1 MSSLLRPAAGWELQ
15 NMLAPM
21 IERQLP
27 VEIVGSG
34 SKRAIGRPTQAAV
47 QLTTSAM
54 QGIWLYEPTELVMS
68 AQAGTTL
75 AQIEA
80 TLASNGQM
88 LAFEPIDLGPAT
100 GGSRGTQTIGAVFAA
115 NASGS
120 RRIRSGA
127 ARDSLLGIE
136 AVNGRAE
143 LFRAGGRVMKNVT
156 GVDLCRGL
164 AGSWGTLA
172 VLVEVTFK
180 VLPWPEAAAT
190 LVYFGLPDDLGVE
203 VLCAAMR
210 LPFEVS
216 GAVHL
221 PEGLA
226 RRLEHDGLRAQG
238 QSITVLRIEN
248 FQRSVDYRKEEVRK
262 ALKVYGEPAVL
273 ATSDS
278 LSFWGELRHLS
289 VMPYNRETCL
299 WRVSTTPARAPKVV
313 AGIKRHMPA
322 EAYYD
327 WAGGLI
333 WIEVPAS
340 ADAGA
345 SDIRRAVAV
354 NGGHATLIRA
364 EPEVRASVEVFQP
377 QPPALERLMRGMK
390 DAFDPYRVLNPGRM
404 YASF

>member
-1 MSSLLRPAAGWELQ
+1 MRPAAGWELQ
-15 NMLAPM
+15 NMLLPM
-21 IERQLP
+21 IDRQMS

-34 SKRAIGRPTQAAV
+34 SKRAIGRPFQAAA
-47 QLTTSAM
+47 QLTTAAM

-68 AQAGTTL
+68 AQAGTPL
-75 AQIEA
+75 AQVEA

-88 LAFEPIDLGPAT
+88 LSFEPIDLGPTT
-100 GGSRGTQTIGAVFAA
+100 GGPRGTQTIGSIFAS
-115 NASGS
+115 NSSGS
-120 RRIRSGA
+120 RRITAGA
-127 ARDSLLGIE
+127 ARDNLLGIE

-143 LFRAGGRVMKNVT
+143 LFHAGGRVMKNVT

-172 VLVEVTFK
+172 VLTAVTFK

-190 LVYFGLPDDLGVE
+190 LVYFGLPDDIGTE
-203 VLCAAMR
+203 VMCAAMR
-210 LPFEVS
+210 LPYEVS

-221 PEGLA
+221 SQALA
-226 RRLEHDGLRAQG
+226 RRLEHEGLRRQG
-238 QSITVLRIEN
+238 RSITALRIEN
-248 FQRSVDYRKEEVRK
+248 FRSSIGYRSEALKD
-262 ALKVYGEPAVL
+262 ALKVYGDPAVL
-273 ATSDS
+273 DTTDS

-289 VMPYNRETCL
+289 VMPYNRDTCL
-299 WRVSTTPARAPKVV
+299 WRISTAPTAGPKVV
-313 AGIKRHMPA
+313 AAIKRHMPA

-327 WAGGLI
+327 WSGGLI
-333 WIEVPAS
+333 WVEVPAS

-377 QPPALERLMRGMK
+377 QAPAVEKLMRGLK